1 MIVEKITSQ
10 KRKKDD
16 RQYWRVEFSDAEY
29 PLLMYSKP
37 QFSEGDNIPEDT
49 LKLAGKEGQE
59 YYTLKEKPKQSNR
72 TYGKSQE
79 EIASIELQVEKKLA
93 VELYCHVTEQGSP
106 FDGDLLLKLFRACQA
121 LGKDLITVAKQQY
134 GAVEK

>member
-1 MIVEKITSQ
+1 VIVEKITSQ
-10 KRKKDD
+10 KRKKDNK
-16 RQYWRVEFSDAEY
+16 QYWRVEFEGDEY
-29 PLLMYSKP
+29 PLLMFSKP
-37 QFSEGDNIPEDT
+37 QFSEGDDIPEDT

-59 YYTLKEKPKQSNR
+59 YYTLKEKPKQSSR
-72 TYGKSQE
+72 AYGKSQE